1 MDSLTPE
8 DTGLCFEF
16 LEGFR
21 LGLYMFMNYKTIQQS
36 TAIYQVT
43 FLRSVKEDESR
54 QAVASDL
61 QGEGRNHRVGA
72 EEPGDDH
79 RRRHGLREEHA
90 GATVPD
96 RCRLEPHRVHA
107 AAAPVDG
114 VAERACGEGD
124 VLRGDGG
131 REV

>member
-1 MDSLTPE
+1 MNRDKQSLPIFKEKDAIIDSVRKNPV
-8 DTGLCFEF
+8 
-16 LEGFR
+16 
-21 LGLYMFMNYKTIQQS
+21 TI
-36 TAIYQVT
+36 I
-43 FLRSVKEDESR
+43 
-54 QAVASDL
+54 
-61 QGEGRNHRVGA
+61 VG
-72 EEPGDDH
+72 D
-79 RRRHGLREEHA
+79 HGLREEHA

-114 VAERACGEGD
+114 VAERARGEGD